1 MTDRWFSL
9 VPPVSSTNNTDRH
22 DIIEILLKV
31 AFITINLTLTLILE
45 GAYCLLCIMLLYQ
58 SDIRGRRGRER
69 MVVGFSTTYAISAY
83 HHAHGE
89 GGMSYK

>member
-1 MTDRWFSL
+1 VTDRWFSL
-9 VPPVSSTNNTDRH
+9 VPPVSSNNNTDRH

-58 SDIRGRRGRER
+58 SDIRCRRGRER
-69 MVVGFSTTYAISAY
+69 MVVGFTTTYAISAY

>member
-9 VPPVSSTNNTDRH
+9 VPPVSSNNNTDRH

-58 SDIRGRRGRER
+58 SDIRCRRGRER
-69 MVVGFSTTYAISAY
+69 MVVGFTTTYAISAY

>member
-1 MTDRWFSL
+1 MTGLWFSL

-58 SDIRGRRGRER
+58 SDIRCRRGRER
-69 MVVGFSTTYAISAY
+69 MVVGFTTTYAISAY